1 MIDEYTNISNSVPL
15 GLDNGNGD
23 TKTSHCCIRTGI
35 VQVSDSPIT
44 NDNILEY
51 KGKYYQVGVDRINI
65 QDTKVDNDNVYLI
78 SLAAIAR
85 ELKARNLRSRRIIL
99 AVGLPIGR
107 YSAEKNDFIRYLS
120 RDKFIKFR
128 YENDEYNIII
138 EKVLVYPQCYGAIVD
153 RLPEMKGLTYVV
165 DIGSWT
171 VDTLKIINR
180 VPDESGCNSE
190 PIGVITCI
198 KKIQEVCYEKLNS
211 KLDEQLIQEYLIHGQ
226 INVDQEYINI
236 IDDEL
241 RKYTNKVF
249 RTLVESGINVK
260 TSPVIFVGGGASLMK
275 KYGGI
280 DQRNIS
286 YIEDVRANAK
296 GYETLA
302 KLYMNNR
309 KG

>member
-78 SLAAIAR
+78 SLAAIAK

-180 VPDESGCNSE
+180 VPDESGCSSE

-211 KLDEQLIQEYLIHGQ
+211 KLDEHLIQEYLIHGQ

-236 IDDEL
+236 IDDEIK
-241 RKYTNKVF
+241 KYTNKVF

-260 TSPVIFVGGGASLMK
+260 ISPVIFVGGGAFLMK
-275 KYGGI
+275 KYAGI

-286 YIEDVRANAK
+286 YIEDVCANAK

-302 KLYMNNR
+302 KLYMNNK